1 MNAAPP
7 MGDTRPRK
15 RARPRRRR
23 PIGRN
28 GKSAWQRIALYWS
41 GWAFIV
47 LGVLGLFLPIL
58 QGILFLLI
66 GLFLLSSVSPRVR
79 LLRQRLRARARARYP
94 DWTAKFEEAETRAKR
109 WVRRIVGSRRA

>member
-1 MNAAPP
+1 VNAAPP
-7 MGDTRPRK
+7 SGDRRPAR
-15 RARPRRRR
+15 RARRRR
-23 PIGRN
+23 RRN
-28 GKSAWQRIALYWS
+28 GARGKTTRQKVALYWI
-41 GWAFIV
+41 GWVFVV

-66 GLFLLSSVSPRVR
+66 GLFLLSRVSPRIR

-94 DWTAKFEEAETRAKR
+94 KWTGRFEEAEEQGKR